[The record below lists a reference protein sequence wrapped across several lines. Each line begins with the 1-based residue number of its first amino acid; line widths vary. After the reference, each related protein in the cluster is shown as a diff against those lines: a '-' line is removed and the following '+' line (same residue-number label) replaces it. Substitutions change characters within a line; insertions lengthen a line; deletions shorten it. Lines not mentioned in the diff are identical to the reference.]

1 MIKLIYFEFNFWRVD
16 IARLSLSF
24 AKIPYKLEQIQ
35 RDEFI
40 KKKKLGFFPF
50 GQLPVMILDKK
61 MYGQTLAIA
70 KYCASK
76 SNLYGINANESLI
89 IDQVLNWANDINT
102 KIATSIREKNE
113 QKKKRLRKNFVNN
126 DLMIWFDFLEK
137 LFLRVSKNKKF
148 FIDRFSLA
156 DITAW
161 RVIHWFVSGK
171 LELINPEFIRNFKNL
186 NKFYKNISKE
196 KSLINLKEYSEII
209 SN

>member
-24 AKIPYKLEQIQ
+24 AKIPYKLEKIQ

-50 GQLPVMILDKK
+50 GQLPVMVLDKK

-76 SNLYGINANESLI
+76 SNLYGINTNESLI

-196 KSLINLKEYSEII
+196 ESLINLKEYSEII